1 MKTKKGK
8 ILFEDLR
15 PGAVRKTMWKLF
27 LTGSCLPLLFAG
39 CVHWPDIAYDCESYG
54 VREDNQPMGPM
65 LPIEALY
72 RNELDVNC
80 AGVKEALARIK
91 QDAQVAG
98 CVVPQQNGTVAAYYG
113 VGDRCAMNHELCH
126 VKHGTGHTERYDND
140 LKNGI
145 PMPYCPVNQLSFK
158 G

>member
-1 MKTKKGK
+1 MKTEKERIFFK
-8 ILFEDLR
+8 DLR
-15 PGAVRKTMWKLF
+15 PGAVRKYMRMHF
-27 LTGSCLPLLFAG
+27 LTWSCLPLLFAG

-65 LPIEALY
+65 LAIEALY
-72 RNELDVNC
+72 RDELDVNC
-80 AGVKEALARIK
+80 AGVKEAVAQINHE
-91 QDAQVAG
+91 AQVAG
-98 CVVPQQNGTVAAYYG
+98 CVVPRQNGTVAAYYW

-126 VKHGTGHTERYDND
+126 VKHGTGHTERYDKD
-140 LKNGI
+140 LKNGV